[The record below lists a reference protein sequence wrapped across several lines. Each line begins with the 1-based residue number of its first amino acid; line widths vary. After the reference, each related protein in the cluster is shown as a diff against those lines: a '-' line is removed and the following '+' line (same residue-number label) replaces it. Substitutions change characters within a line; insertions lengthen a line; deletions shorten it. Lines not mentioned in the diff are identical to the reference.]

1 MLSHS
6 CQTAMDTQGMRNR
19 YATHKPY
26 PPSLFFNILYPIH
39 SLSIPHG
46 RDLSAPCQSSLQSP
60 PYDSRTPSESLSD
73 PSRMV
78 SLCLPARW
86 ATCG

>member
-26 PPSLFFNILYPIH
+26 PPSLFFNIFYPIH

-46 RDLSAPCQSSLQSP
+46 RDISAPYQSSLHSP
-60 PYDSRTPSESLSD
+60 PYASRTPRKSLSC

-78 SLCLPARW
+78 SLCLPAR
-86 ATCG
+86 

>member
-6 CQTAMDTQGMRNR
+6 CQTARDTQGMRNR

-26 PPSLFFNILYPIH
+26 PPSLFFNIFYPIH

-46 RDLSAPCQSSLQSP
+46 RDISAPYQSSLHSP
-60 PYDSRTPSESLSD
+60 PYASRTPRKSLSC
-73 PSRMV
+73 PSRTV
-78 SLCLPARW
+78 SYTHLTLP
-86 ATCG
+86 TN

>member
-39 SLSIPHG
+39 SLSIPHS
-46 RDLSAPCQSSLQSP
+46 RDISAPYQSSLHSP
-60 PYDSRTPSESLSD
+60 PYASRTPRKSLSC

-78 SLCLPARW
+78 SLCLPAR
-86 ATCG
+86 

>member
-39 SLSIPHG
+39 SLSIPHS
-46 RDLSAPCQSSLQSP
+46 RDLSAPC
-60 PYDSRTPSESLSD
+60 
-73 PSRMV
+73 
-78 SLCLPARW
+78 
-86 ATCG
+86 

>member
-6 CQTAMDTQGMRNR
+6 CQTARDTQGMRNR

-26 PPSLFFNILYPIH
+26 TPSLFFNILYTIH
-39 SLSIPHG
+39 SLSIPHS
-46 RDLSAPCQSSLQSP
+46 RDLSAPCQSSLHTP
-60 PYDSRTPSESLSD
+60 PYASRTPWESLSS

-78 SLCLPARW
+78 SLCLPVR
-86 ATCG
+86 